1 MEQKIQELTGKIYQ
15 EGVQKGEERAR
26 LIIAEAESKAAG
38 ILADAKAQGEK
49 IIADAQKQAGEI
61 KRNLESELKL
71 SGTQAI
77 SAIKQ
82 QIANTVSARV
92 VEGAITSSLSDPTTI
107 KELVSTVVQNWKVSA
122 GEVPTLEILLP
133 LAKQGELQD
142 AFKKGASDLLKKGLQ
157 LSFTNNVKA
166 GFKIGPLDGTYR
178 ISLTDEDFQEFFKEY
193 LRAKTRSYLFG
204 E

>member
-26 LIIAEAESKAAG
+26 QIITDAESKAAG

-49 IIADAQKQAGEI
+49 IVADAQKQAAEI

-92 VEGAITSSLSDPTTI
+92 VESAITSSLSDPTTI
-107 KELVSTVVQNWKVSA
+107 KDLVSTVVQNWKVSS
-122 GEVPTLEILLP
+122 GEVPTMEILLP

-142 AFKKGASDLLKKGLQ
+142 AFKKGASDLLKKGIQ
-157 LSFTNNVKA
+157 LSFTNNIKA

>member
-26 LIIAEAESKAAG
+26 QLIAEAESKAAS
-38 ILADAKAQGEK
+38 IMADAKAQAEK
-49 IIADAQKQAGEI
+49 IVADAQKQAGEI

-82 QIANTVSARV
+82 QITNTITARV
-92 VEGAITSSLSDPTTI
+92 VESAITSSLSDPSTI
-107 KELVSTVVQNWKVSA
+107 KELVSTVVQNWKASS
-122 GEVPTLEILLP
+122 GEVPSLETLLP
-133 LAKQGELQD
+133 AAKQSELQD
-142 AFKKGASDLLKKGLQ
+142 AFKKGMSDLLKKGLQ
-157 LSFTNNVKA
+157 LSFSNNVKA
-166 GFKIGPLDGTYR
+166 GFKIGPVDGTYR

-193 LRAKTRSYLFG
+193 LRTRTRSYLFG